1 MVDLYSLVMECSVFD
16 PWLVLSG
23 FNQCHGVG
31 AYEAL
36 RSERTGSF
44 VGRNSV
50 VHIVT
55 GRRMNRGSIPRRN
68 KRFVLSLKRPHLLRG
83 LPSLLFSGYRG

>member
-23 FNQCHGVG
+23 FIQCLGIG

-36 RSERTGSF
+36 RSERTGKF
-44 VGRNSV
+44 CG
-50 VHIVT
+50 
-55 GRRMNRGSIPRRN
+55 PE
-68 KRFVLSLKRPHLLRG
+68 
-83 LPSLLFSGYRG
+83 